1 MKFLWGENMKDNLE
15 PSAKQQ
21 KIIDAALELL
31 DEKGYN
37 ELSLRDI
44 AQKLG
49 VKAPAIYWHFKNKA
63 VLVDYMAEHILNK
76 KMGEIVPRKSEESWQ
91 DWLIHHI
98 SLFRKAMLSYPDGGR
113 VVAGAR
119 PFPDGTLVKFLENSF
134 SSLRSAGMDIQLAR
148 NIILT
153 VIRYTFGCVIE
164 EQAEEQSWETLT
176 DHSMNSGNLT
186 HIMEAISVGGTDEE
200 NFMSGL
206 RLIVVG
212 GGEAM
217 ASDNALVDNETNA

>member
-1 MKFLWGENMKDNLE
+1 MRDDLE
-15 PSAKQQ
+15 LSAKQQ
-21 KIIDAALELL
+21 EIIDAALELL

-76 KMGEIVPRKSEESWQ
+76 KMGNFVPRKSEESWQ

-98 SLFRKAMLSYPDGGR
+98 ALFRKAMLSYPDGGR

-119 PFPDGTLVKFLENSF
+119 PFPDGTLVKFLEDSF
-134 SSLRSAGMDIQLAR
+134 ASLCSAGMDIRTAR

-153 VIRYTFGCVIE
+153 AIRFTFGCLID
-164 EQAEEQSWETLT
+164 EQADEHNWETLPE
-176 DHSMNSGNLT
+176 HPMNSGNLT
-186 HIMEAISVGGTDEE
+186 HIMEAISVGGTDDE
-200 NFMSGL
+200 NFMLGL

-212 GGEAM
+212 GCEAM
-217 ASDNALVDNETNA
+217 ASDNVHFDDATKA